1 MAIEIMV
8 NISRRNFLKS
18 VGLAIT
24 PVMVSRTPLACCT
37 PPPCFLAMDLAIP
50 NGKARTGVLDQLE
63 SILKPD
69 SFKHYVNYFNTMED
83 ENVVNLISNAQS
95 WLWMK
100 SNIPLFECPDK
111 AFEEIYYYRW
121 WTYRKHIK
129 QTPDG
134 FVLTEFILP
143 VKHAGKYNTI
153 SCPLGHHIREGRWL
167 HNQKYLK
174 DYVMFW
180 FRKSEVLGTP
190 YGGLRRKASCGLTE
204 NDGAAQSHL
213 HQYSG
218 WYVDSLYHL
227 YLVHQDKKF
236 LVELLPDIVCDYEKW
251 EKENLLDSGLF
262 WQHDVRDGMEE
273 SISGSRR
280 AKNIRPTINSY
291 MYANARAISK
301 IAEMAGKTDLST
313 EYANKAAKLKSLFQK
328 MLWDD
333 KSKFFKVRLENG
345 ELSDAHEAIGFIPWY
360 FNLPEAGYEQAWAQL
375 IDPEGFWAPYGITTA
390 ERRHPKFRS
399 HGVGTCEWDGAVW
412 PFATSQTLVAMAN
425 LLNNYEQSYVTK
437 DDYFNALKTYAKSQ
451 HKTGKPY
458 IGEYLDEKTGC
469 WLKGNSERSRYY
481 NHSTFCDLVITG
493 LAGLR
498 PRDDKIIEVS
508 PLLPSDGWDWFCLDK
523 ILYHGRFITILWD
536 KTGDKYGKGSG
547 LRIYANNK
555 EIVSSDTCER
565 VIGHLP

>member
-1 MAIEIMV
+1 MV

-18 VGLAIT
+18 VGPAIT
-24 PVMVSRTPLACCT
+24 PVMVQGTPLAYQLCQSHGSAGCAAL
-37 PPPCFLAMDLAIP
+37 PCFLA
-50 NGKARTGVLDQLE
+50 KARTGVIDQFE

-69 SFKHYVNYFNTMED
+69 SFKHYVHYFNTMED
-83 ENVVNLISNAQS
+83 ENIVNLISNAQS

-134 FVLTEFILP
+134 LVLTEFILP

-174 DYVMFW
+174 DYVTFW
-180 FRKSEVLGTP
+180 FRM
-190 YGGLRRKASCGLTE
+190 
-204 NDGAAQSHL
+204 NDGAPQKHL

-218 WYVDSLYHL
+218 WYVDSLYHR
-227 YLVHQDKKF
+227 YLVHQDKEF

-251 EKENLLDSGLF
+251 EKEKLLDNGLF

-291 MYANARAISK
+291 MYANAGAISK
-301 IAEMAGKTDLST
+301 IAEMAGKTDLSM
-313 EYANKAAKLKSLFQK
+313 EYADKAAKLKSLFQK

-345 ELSDAHEAIGFIPWY
+345 ELSDAREAIGFIPWY
-360 FNLPEAGYEQAWAQL
+360 FNLPDPGYEQAWAQL
-375 IDPEGFWAPYGITTA
+375 VDPEGFWAPYGITTA
-390 ERRHPKFRS
+390 ERRHPMFRS

-425 LLNNYEQSYVTK
+425 LLNDYEQSYVTK

-508 PLLPSDGWDWFCLDK
+508 PLLPSDGWDWFCLDR
-523 ILYHGRFITILWD
+523 IPYHGQTITILWD
-536 KTGDKYGKGSG
+536 KTGDKYGQGSG

-555 EIVSSDTCER
+555 EVVSSDTCER